1 MKYISL
7 FAVMLAINA
16 FMTGC
21 SDQPAAGTDTPKAD
35 SVVLKEENVN
45 YTSDT
50 AKLVG
55 FVAYNE
61 ANTQPRPAVLVI
73 PEWWGMVEYPKMRA
87 RQLASLGY
95 IVMVADMYGNGAVA
109 DSPSL
114 AGKLATPFYTNP
126 MLVKTRFMAALN
138 ILKSYPQADT
148 TKIAAIGY
156 CFGGSIVLNAAKM
169 GAPLNGV
176 VSFHGDLRGVPADKN
191 LLKAK
196 ILVCHGLADSYV
208 PKEQVD
214 AFKKQMDSIGADYTF
229 KAYPDATHAFTNP
242 GATANGQRFNMP
254 LKYNPAA
261 DTALKYTP
269 AADTASWKD
278 MQDFFGRIFK

>member
-1 MKYISL
+1 MKYLSL
-7 FAVMLAINA
+7 FLAMLAANTFI
-16 FMTGC
+16 TGC
-21 SDQPAAGTDTPKAD
+21 NNQPASTADTPKGD
-35 SVVLKEENVN
+35 SVIIKEETVN
-45 YTSDT
+45 YTADT
-50 AKLVG
+50 AKLIG

-61 ANTQPRPAVLVI
+61 ADSAKRPAVLVI
-73 PEWWGMVEYPKMRA
+73 PEWWGLTEYPKMRA
-87 RQLASLGY
+87 RELAKLGY
-95 IVMVADMYGNGAVA
+95 IALVADMYGNGAIA

-114 AGKLATPFYTNP
+114 AQKYATPFYTNSA
-126 MLVKTRFMAALN
+126 LAATRFMAALDK
-138 ILKSYPQADT
+138 LKTFPQADT

-156 CFGGSIVLNAAKM
+156 CFGGSMVLNAAKM

-176 VSFHGDLRGVPADKN
+176 VSFHGDLRGVPADKQ

-196 ILVCHGLADSYV
+196 ILVCHGAADSFV
-208 PKEQVD
+208 PQEQVD

-242 GATANGQRFNMP
+242 KATETGQRFNMP
-254 LKYNPAA
+254 IKYN
-261 DTALKYTP
+261 P

>member
-1 MKYISL
+1 MKYVSL
-7 FAVMLAINA
+7 FVVVLAINA
-16 FMTGC
+16 FVTGC
-21 SDQPAAGTDTPKAD
+21 NDQPAATTDTPKAD

-45 YTSDT
+45 YTADT

-61 ANTQPRPAVLVI
+61 AITQPRPAVLVI
-73 PEWWGMVEYPKMRA
+73 PEWWGMTEYPKMRA

-95 IVMVADMYGNGAVA
+95 IALVADMYGNGAVA

-114 AGKLATPFYTNP
+114 AGKLATPFYTDSK
-126 MLVKTRFMAALN
+126 LAASRFMAALN

-169 GAPLNGV
+169 GAPVKGV

-196 ILVCHGLADSYV
+196 ILVCHGLADSFV
-208 PKEQVD
+208 PQEQVD

-229 KAYPDATHAFTNP
+229 KAYADATHAFTNP
-242 GATANGQRFNMP
+242 GATATGQRFNMP
-254 LKYNPAA
+254 IKYNA
-261 DTALKYTP
+261 

>member
-1 MKYISL
+1 MKYIYL
-7 FAVMLAINA
+7 FLAMLAVNVFITSCNN
-16 FMTGC
+16 
-21 SDQPAAGTDTPKAD
+21 QPAATTDTPKGD
-35 SVVLKEENVN
+35 TIIIKEETVN
-45 YTSDT
+45 YTADT
-50 AKLVG
+50 AKLIG

-61 ANTQPRPAVLVI
+61 ADSAKRPAVLVI
-73 PEWWGMVEYPKMRA
+73 PEWWGLTDYPKMRA
-87 RQLASLGY
+87 RELANLGY
-95 IVMVADMYGNGAVA
+95 IALVADMYGNGTIA

-114 AGKLATPFYTNP
+114 AQKYAMPFYTNST
-126 MLVKTRFMAALN
+126 LAATRFMAALN
-138 ILKSYPQADT
+138 KLKTFPQADT

-156 CFGGSIVLNAAKM
+156 CFGGSMVLNAAKM

-196 ILVCHGLADSYV
+196 ILVCHGNADSFV
-208 PKEQVD
+208 PQEQVD

-242 GATANGQRFNMP
+242 KATEIGQRFNMP
-254 LKYNPAA
+254 IKYNA
-261 DTALKYTP
+261 

>member
-1 MKYISL
+1 MKYVSL

-35 SVVLKEENVN
+35 SVVLKEESVN

-61 ANTQPRPAVLVI
+61 ANSQPRPAVLVI
-73 PEWWGMVEYPKMRA
+73 PEWWGMTEYPKMRA

-95 IVMVADMYGNGAVA
+95 IAMVADMYGNGAVA

-114 AGKLATPFYTNP
+114 AGKLATPFYTDP
-126 MLVKTRFMAALN
+126 KLAASRFMAALN

-196 ILVCHGLADSYV
+196 ILVCHGLADSFV
-208 PKEQVD
+208 PQEQVD

-229 KAYPDATHAFTNP
+229 KAYADATHAFTNP
-242 GATANGQRFNMP
+242 GATEKGQRFNMP
-254 LKYNPAA
+254 IKYN
-261 DTALKYTP
+261 P

>member
-1 MKYISL
+1 MKYVSL
-7 FAVMLAINA
+7 FVVVLAINA

-21 SDQPAAGTDTPKAD
+21 NDQPAATTDTPKAD

-61 ANTQPRPAVLVI
+61 AITQPRPAVLVI
-73 PEWWGMVEYPKMRA
+73 PEWWGMTEYPKMRA

-95 IVMVADMYGNGAVA
+95 IALVADMYGNGAVA

-114 AGKLATPFYTNP
+114 AGKLATPFYTDSK
-126 MLVKTRFMAALN
+126 LAASRFMAALN

-169 GAPLNGV
+169 GAPVKGV

-196 ILVCHGLADSYV
+196 ILVCHGLADSFV
-208 PKEQVD
+208 PQEQVD

-229 KAYPDATHAFTNP
+229 KAYADATHAFTNP
-242 GATANGQRFNMP
+242 GATATGQRFNMP
-254 LKYNPAA
+254 IKYNA
-261 DTALKYTP
+261 